1 MSLSE
6 NRTHVMKM
14 NSSINYLADL
24 AKHDD
29 VCSILWKTNDSCKT
43 CNYLQ
48 SQLSLNGICEVKCKI
63 EQKIIDWAV
72 LLANESI
79 KQLIRPWVNL
89 PRGVKKKKKT
99 GQWEYIYIAHYFFW
113 MILKCTIVLK
123 IHQVTLVSRTSLK
136 KTVNWFFRLI
146 AF

>member
-89 PRGVKKKKKT
+89 PRGVKKNRPVGIHLYST
-99 GQWEYIYIAHYFFW
+99 LFFLNDIEMHHRTQNTSGYFSKPHFF
-113 MILKCTIVLK
+113 KENCK
-123 IHQVTLVSRTSLK
+123 LV
-136 KTVNWFFRLI
+136 F
-146 AF
+146 